1 VSRKADKKSAKN
13 ASVQDVAFVDVLGK
27 HSKKAIKAAAKAK
40 AKSDKSA
47 PAVLAV
53 YEAGQSTRLRKFSRD
68 KASGSLL
75 AKAYAGPLRDQ
86 ARHLERN
93 HDIARGIL
101 RKLVNNT
108 VGPNGI
114 TVEPQPRRMIDG
126 SIHEDLAKILADLWR
141 DWSKRPEVTFQYNN
155 AKMQRVAA
163 AAWFRDGE
171 VFAQKLSGPV
181 PTLRHGTRVAFSLE
195 LLEAD
200 MVPLDVEDGS
210 KVQQGIQY
218 NAWGQPVAYQVYKV
232 HPGETLWQVKSALK
246 TIPAERMIHAKRADR
261 IGQRRGVSEFASV
274 ITRLEDV
281 KDYEESERIAAKIA
295 ASMAA
300 FIRKGSPDIYEPTPN
315 AAGEIEQRSMR
326 FQPGMVFD
334 DLLPGEEIGTIDTN
348 RPNTNL
354 QAHRDSQL
362 RAVAAGVGASYS
374 AISRNYNGTYSAQR
388 QELVEQWVDYQVLA
402 EEFTSQ
408 FVQPVYEEFVAVAAA
423 SGLIPRSMM
432 LELETGSLDDAL
444 YIGQQMPWID
454 PGKEADAFILLKDN
468 HFMSSPEIIR
478 RRGGNPTSVLDQEV
492 KWTQMLKDRGLDA
505 HASEPQP
512 VAPAPNKQEKQNN
525 VESE

>member
-1 VSRKADKKSAKN
+1 MAGL
-13 ASVQDVAFVDVLGK
+13 F
-27 HSKKAIKAAAKAK
+27 SKLLHRIRAT
-40 AKSDKSA
+40 
-47 PAVLAV
+47 

-108 VGPNGI
+108 IGPNGI
-114 TVEPQPRRMIDG
+114 TVEPQPRRLIDG

-141 DWSKRPEVTFQYNN
+141 DWSKRPEVTYQYNN

-163 AAWFRDGE
+163 SAWFRDGE
-171 VFAQKLSGPV
+171 VFAQMLSGPV
-181 PTLRHGTRVAFSLE
+181 PTLKHGTRVPFSLE

-232 HPGETLWQVKSALK
+232 HPGDTLWQVKSALK

-300 FIRKGSPDIYEPTPN
+300 FIKKGTPDLYELPTTET
-315 AAGEIEQRSMR
+315 GEVEMRSMR

-334 DLLPGEEIGTIDTN
+334 DLRPGEEIGTIDTN

-402 EEFTSQ
+402 DEFTSQ
-408 FVQPVYEEFVAVAAA
+408 FLQPVYEEFVAVAAA
-423 SGLIPRSMM
+423 SGMIPHSMM

-454 PGKEADAFILLKDN
+454 PMKEADAFAMLEQHNYI
-468 HFMSSPEIIR
+468 SGPEIIR
-478 RRGGNPTSVLDQEV
+478 RRGGNPTSTLDQQA
-492 KWTQMLKDRGLDA
+492 KWQQMLKDRGLDT
-505 HASEPQP
+505 P
-512 VAPAPNKQEKQNN
+512 VQKPAAAAAPAQPQDTVNN
-525 VESE
+525 DQTS

>member
-1 VSRKADKKSAKN
+1 MAGMLSTLLTRIRAT
-13 ASVQDVAFVDVLGK
+13 
-27 HSKKAIKAAAKAK
+27 
-40 AKSDKSA
+40 
-47 PAVLAV
+47 
-53 YEAGQSTRLRKFSRD
+53 YEAGQSTRLRKFSRN
-68 KASGSLL
+68 KSSGSVL

-114 TVEPQPRRMIDG
+114 TVEPQPRRLIDG

-141 DWSKRPEVTFQYNN
+141 DFSKRPEVTHQYNN
-155 AKMQRVAA
+155 AKLQRVAA

-181 PTLRHGTRVAFSLE
+181 PTLRHGTRVPFSLE

-200 MVPLDVEDGS
+200 MVPLDFEDGS
-210 KVQQGIQY
+210 RIQQGIEY
-218 NAWGQPVAYQVYKV
+218 NAWGQPVSYRVHKV
-232 HPGETLWQVKSALK
+232 HPGDTLWQAKAQLK
-246 TIPAERMIHAKRADR
+246 TVPAERMIHAKRADR

-281 KDYEESERIAAKIA
+281 KDYEESERVAAKIA

-300 FIRKGSPDIYEPTPN
+300 YIKKGTPDLYELPRDENGDVEP
-315 AAGEIEQRSMR
+315 RDMR
-326 FQPGMVFD
+326 FQAGMVFD
-334 DLLPGEEIGTIDTN
+334 DLAPGEEIGMIDTN

-374 AISRNYNGTYSAQR
+374 SISRNYNGTYSAQR
-388 QELVEQWVDYQVLA
+388 QELVEQWIDYQVLA
-402 EEFTSQ
+402 EEFTAQ
-408 FVQPVYEEFVAVAAA
+408 FVEPMYEEFVAVAAA
-423 SGLIPRSMM
+423 SGLIPRAMM
-432 LELETGSLDDAL
+432 LELEAGSLDDAL

-454 PGKEADAFILLKDN
+454 PAKEADAFAMLEEN
-468 HFMSSPEIIR
+468 HYMSAPEIIR
-478 RRGGNPTSVLDQEV
+478 RRGGNPVSVLDQQA
-492 KWTQMLKDRGLDA
+492 KWQQMLKDRDLDA
-505 HASEPQP
+505 KAPPPAPAAPQP
-512 VAPAPNKQEKQNN
+512 DKEETPAN
-525 VESE
+525 VEPE